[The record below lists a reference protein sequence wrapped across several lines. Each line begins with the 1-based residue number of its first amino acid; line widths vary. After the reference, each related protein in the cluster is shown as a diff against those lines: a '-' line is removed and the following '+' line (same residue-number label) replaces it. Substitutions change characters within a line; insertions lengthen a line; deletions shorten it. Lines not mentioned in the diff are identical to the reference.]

1 MEVKEKFE
9 FKSEVLKQARESKG
23 YKQDELAK
31 LIFTTRQ
38 SISNWENGKKTPT
51 LENVNRL
58 SEILDISMDN
68 LIVRKVEENLSTN
81 EEELARDNAINYTLV
96 YNPNVKKSIKD
107 LKFIK
112 IILII
117 ILILLMIYLIF
128 SVRKFCILTD
138 IKNKM
143 TNYEKIENYHI
154 VTTYYDMVDGVYT
167 NAYTENFYYIDGY
180 IKREIEYE
188 ADGELKKEI
197 NYINDNQKIILD
209 VNNKTYEIVT
219 GEFEYSN
226 CIISK
231 MTCPKVKSILTN
243 FMCSLNPYFE
253 ITSYINYDLNYTS
266 TDNSKVNDR
275 INKDTG
281 LIEEKIVQKNE
292 NYYSKTKFDITIDTV
307 ILDEVKIPNLD
318 DYTQK

>member
-9 FKSEVLKQARESKG
+9 FKSEALKKAREAKG

-31 LIFTTRQ
+31 FIFTTRQ

-58 SEILDISMDN
+58 SEILDISMDD
-68 LIVRKVEENLSTN
+68 LIERKVEEELSTN
-81 EEELARDNAINYTLV
+81 EELARDNAINYALV
-96 YNPNVKKSIKD
+96 YNPNVKKGIKN

-112 IILII
+112 IILAI
-117 ILILLMIYLIF
+117 ILILLMIYLIG

-143 TNYEKIENYHI
+143 TNYENIENYHI
-154 VTTYYDMVDGVYT
+154 VTTYYDMVDGIYT

-180 IKREIEYE
+180 IKRKIEYE
-188 ADGELKKEI
+188 VDGELKQEI

-226 CIISK
+226 FIISK
-231 MTCPKVKSILTN
+231 MTCPKIKSILTN
-243 FMCSLNPYFE
+243 FMCSINPYFE
-253 ITSYINYDLNYTS
+253 IKSYINYDFNYTS

-281 LIEEKIVQKNE
+281 LIEEKIVQINE

-307 ILDEVKIPNLD
+307 ILDDVKMPDLD
-318 DYTQK
+318 SYTKK